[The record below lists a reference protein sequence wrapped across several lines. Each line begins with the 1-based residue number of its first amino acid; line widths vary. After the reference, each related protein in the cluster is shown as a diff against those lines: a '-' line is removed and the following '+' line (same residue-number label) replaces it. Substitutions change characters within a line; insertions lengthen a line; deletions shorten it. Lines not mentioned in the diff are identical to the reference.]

1 MQNEDVLLHDL
12 KIFSNNFIKV
22 LEVNLNEGTF
32 YEVKVAD
39 NERPQTIYVKD
50 WATEFA
56 KSNIY
61 SDDQQRFADFFDFKR
76 LKDEVSRNKHK
87 TTFYRREFVDGYFY
101 VSMEIVPLDTYTDED
116 ANVILIVREV
126 QSYID
131 TFRMETAQW

>member
-1 MQNEDVLLHDL
+1 MQNKDVLFHDL
-12 KIFSNNFIKV
+12 TLLSTNFIKV

-56 KSNIY
+56 KTNIY
-61 SDDQQRFADFFDFKR
+61 PDDQQRFVSFFDFKR
-76 LKDEVSRNKHK
+76 LKDEASRNKHQV
-87 TTFYRREFVDGYFY
+87 TFYRRKFVDGYFY

-131 TFRMETAQW
+131 TFRMETM